1 MDKRFKNKYRIASN
15 RLPGWDYSED
25 GIYFL
30 TLVIQNRDCFLG
42 EIMEDEMIL
51 SDWGKIVKNELL
63 KSFEIRSELT
73 LNEFVI
79 MPNHIH
85 LLVTLGKVNL
95 LTSDLSSLPKNSSE
109 SAKKILQIQL
119 DKSSS
124 SRMEEKEKEN
134 SKFYRKPKSISSFIA
149 GFKSTVISKIDDD
162 IDQKGLTIP
171 KFNRNNLFFQT
182 NYFDRIIRNKQE
194 FFQIKNYIRSNP
206 KNWDTDE
213 LNEN

>member
-95 LTSDLSSLPKNSSE
+95 LTSNLSSLPKNSSE
-109 SAKKILQIQL
+109 LTKKTLPIQL

-124 SRMEEKEKEN
+124 SRQKEKEKGN

-162 IDQKGLTIP
+162 IDQRGLTIP